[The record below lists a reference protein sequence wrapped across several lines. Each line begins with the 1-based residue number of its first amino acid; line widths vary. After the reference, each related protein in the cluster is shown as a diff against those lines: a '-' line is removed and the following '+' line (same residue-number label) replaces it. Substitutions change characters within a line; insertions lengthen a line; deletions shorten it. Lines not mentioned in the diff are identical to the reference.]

1 MRPGEISL
9 ASEGVL
15 FLDELGEFAPSVLDA
30 LRQPIEEG
38 VVRVSRARTTL
49 TFPARFLLVAAANP
63 CPCGAGTPGI
73 CVCDDSARAK
83 YLRRFSGPLL
93 DRFDLRV
100 SVGLPRVDD
109 LVDGCKGEQS
119 SLVAA
124 RVVRARAIAAQRNG
138 GVNSKIAVD
147 DLDTFAPLAP
157 TARAMLRRELEA
169 GRLSGR
175 GLHRVRRVARTIADL
190 QEAPETIDES
200 HVATALQLRTG
211 LSTLAGGVR

>member
-1 MRPGEISL
+1 
-9 ASEGVL
+9 
-15 FLDELGEFAPSVLDA
+15 
-30 LRQPIEEG
+30 
-38 VVRVSRARTTL
+38 
-49 TFPARFLLVAAANP
+49 
-63 CPCGAGTPGI
+63 
-73 CVCDDSARAK
+73 
-83 YLRRFSGPLL
+83 
-93 DRFDLRV
+93 
-100 SVGLPRVDD
+100 
-109 LVDGCKGEQS
+109 
-119 SLVAA
+119 
-124 RVVRARAIAAQRNG
+124 VRARAIAAQRNG